1 MAKRV
6 QSETEKEYQKERQRI
21 IKLIE
26 QGSKRGF
33 IFPEDVVPEIPK
45 TITHKEVEQL
55 KRVTKQ
61 SLYQTAKFI
70 DTSTGEIIE
79 PLRRTSIPKQESESR
94 TKKPQVPQTN
104 IQITTPHIPKTPKP
118 KANKPKQKQE
128 QSIDDSGLTRGQK
141 AWQTRRANMTD
152 EEYEAYRKEFADRM
166 KQAREA
172 KGITVTPTENY
183 PTISA
188 IDKVSEKLDELEKFI
203 TPNIDYVDF
212 SVRTLERDSETDMKV
227 PIPIEA
233 RKSALIN
240 VWEDTV
246 VNNEDNPQP
255 LEDYLIANMDDI
267 DTQFDVIR
275 YSWYPEAVE
284 TSFVTLGRILNQGPL
299 SPMQAEG
306 LSYMSEFNMATEW

>member
-6 QSETEKEYQKERQRI
+6 QSEAEKEYQKERQRI

-33 IFPEDVVPEIPK
+33 IFPDDVVPEIP
-45 TITHKEVEQL
+45 TTVTHKDVEQL
-55 KRVTKQ
+55 QRVTKQ
-61 SLYQTAKFI
+61 KLYQTAKFI

-79 PLRRTSIPKQESESR
+79 PIKRTATPKQVSVSR
-94 TKKPQVPQTN
+94 TKKSQVPQTSA
-104 IQITTPHIPKTPKP
+104 QITTPKVPKIPKP

-128 QSIDDSGLTRGQK
+128 QPIDDSGLTRGQK
-141 AWQTRRANMTD
+141 AWQARRANMTD

-166 KQAREA
+166 KQAKES
-172 KGITVTPTENY
+172 KGTIVEPTVNY
-183 PTISA
+183 PTITA
-188 IDKVSEKLDELEKFI
+188 IDKVTEKLDELEKFI

-212 SVRTLERDSETDMKV
+212 SVSTLERDPETNIRV
-227 PIPIEA
+227 EIPIEA

-240 VWEDTV
+240 VWEDTLL
-246 VNNEDNPQP
+246 NNEDNPQP

-267 DTQFDVIR
+267 DKQFDIIR

-284 TSFVTLGRILNQGPL
+284 ISFATLGRILNQGPL
-299 SPMQAEG
+299 SPIQAEG
-306 LSYMSEFNMATEW
+306 LSYMSEFNMTME

>member
-6 QSETEKEYQKERQRI
+6 QSEAEKEYQKERQRI

-55 KRVTKQ
+55 QRITKQ
-61 SLYQTAKFI
+61 MLYQTAKFI

-79 PLRRTSIPKQESESR
+79 PKTRTSIPKQESESR
-94 TKKPQVPQTN
+94 TKKPQIPQSKAK
-104 IQITTPHIPKTPKP
+104 ITTPSIPKASKP

-128 QSIDDSGLTRGQK
+128 QTIDDSGLTRGQK

-166 KQAREA
+166 KQAKES
-172 KGITVTPTENY
+172 KGISVAPTENY

-188 IDKVSEKLDELEKFI
+188 IDKVTEKLDELEKFI
-203 TPNIDYVDF
+203 TPNINYVDF
-212 SVRTLERDSETDMKV
+212 SVRTLERDKEVDEKI

-233 RKSALIN
+233 RKSALISI
-240 VWEDTV
+240 WEDTLL
-246 VNNEDNPQP
+246 NNEDNPQP

-267 DTQFDVIR
+267 DRQFDVIR
-275 YSWYPEAVE
+275 YSWYPEAIE
-284 TSFVTLGRILNQGPL
+284 TSFVTLGRILNQGAL
-299 SPMQAEG
+299 STIQAEG
-306 LSYMSEFNMATEW
+306 LSYMSEYNMATEW